1 MKLTTLVP
9 TFIASLLLAQTA
21 AASPR
26 VYVLASV
33 GLSTADVNHSG
44 LLSRDTNDGVYALG
58 LGVTLNK
65 YVALEARYLNTG
77 AYTGTYSSAR
87 VDMKNAGY
95 SAGVL
100 GMLPLTNSVSVYG
113 RVEGINM
120 RTRLTVSD
128 AGRTGSRSDTNMSL
142 GLGTGVQVAL
152 GQGFAM
158 RAQFERIALDTDDIG
173 LKDGDAHINIYSL
186 GLIKSF

>member
-9 TFIASLLLAQTA
+9 MFIASLLLAQMA

-26 VYVLASV
+26 VYALASV
-33 GLSTADVNHSG
+33 GISTADVNYNG
-44 LLSRDTNDGVYALG
+44 LLSRDTNDGAYALG

-65 YVALEARYLNTG
+65 YVALEARYLNAG
-77 AYTGTYSSAR
+77 EYTGSYSSAR

-95 SAGVL
+95 GAGVL

-113 RVEGINM
+113 RVDGNNM
-120 RTRLTVSD
+120 RTRLTVND
-128 AGRTGSRSDTNMSL
+128 AGRTGSRSDTSMSL

-152 GQGFAM
+152 GLGLAM
-158 RAQFERIALDTDDIG
+158 RAQFERIALDTDDTG
-173 LKDGDAHINIYSL
+173 LKGGDAHIKIYSL